1 MRDGLATA
9 QHKGQRKCCAT
20 DPFFLPSPADAF
32 LVELSPDSANPGY
45 INASYVDVSAEWRSS
60 IGRVPWHHSEDSTA
74 PSALQTH
81 ISCSVLF
88 AAVRL

>member
-1 MRDGLATA
+1 M
-9 QHKGQRKCCAT
+9 
-20 DPFFLPSPADAF
+20 
-32 LVELSPDSANPGY
+32 ELSPDSANPGY

-60 IGRVPWHHSEDSTA
+60 IGRVPWHHSVCRGTTQCAEDTTA